1 MHCTQGPKFNREKI
15 ITMPTK
21 GLNFFTGL
29 GKSVDDNSTI
39 SVNSIV
45 LLASAMIGVLIGL
58 TMCFVLIYDV
68 ITNGYLKTDLI
79 DAGIFLLSSGG
90 YILGSGMPKTIVDTK
105 INSKLQLR
113 RKSRKIDGREY
124 VDPEEDITEETEE
137 ES

>member
-1 MHCTQGPKFNREKI
+1 MAS
-15 ITMPTK
+15 K

-29 GKSVDDNSTI
+29 GKSVDDNSTL
-39 SVNSIV
+39 SVNSIA

-105 INSKLQLR
+105 INSRLQLR
-113 RKSRKIDGREY
+113 RRSRKIDGREY
-124 VDPEEDITEETEE
+124 VDPDAEEETSEEEETEN
-137 ES
+137 